1 MTAPDGSPC
10 GVAMAGLNQLLE
22 SEALARLDVADKK
35 QAWTTAAA
43 AVTHLRAR
51 LTEICEA
58 GDQACNAAAASALP
72 DDDKLTQLNIIKDR
86 VNSDA
91 AGASRAAVAKIVSVI
106 QQLLDVAG
114 SNDDAPKWLAVHGFD
129 IAEPPP
135 TPPIT
140 KDRLR

>member
-1 MTAPDGSPC
+1 MSAPDGSPC

-22 SEALARLDVADKK
+22 SETVARLDAADKK
-35 QAWTTAAA
+35 QAWATAAA
-43 AVTHLRAR
+43 AVDHLRAR

-58 GDQACNAAAASALP
+58 GDQACNAAAASVLP
-72 DDDKLTQLNIIKDR
+72 DDDKLTQLNAIKDR

-91 AGASRAAVAKIVSVI
+91 AGASRAAVAKVVGVI

-114 SNDDAPKWLAVHGFD
+114 SKDDAPKWLAAHGFD
-129 IAEPPP
+129 VAEPKPP
-135 TPPIT
+135 PPIT